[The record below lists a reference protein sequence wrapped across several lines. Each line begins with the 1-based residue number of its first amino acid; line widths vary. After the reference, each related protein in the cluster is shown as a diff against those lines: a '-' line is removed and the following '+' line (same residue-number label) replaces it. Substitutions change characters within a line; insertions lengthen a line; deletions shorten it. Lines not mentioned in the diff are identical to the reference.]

1 MTHFVLAIASMFAL
15 TLLAWLVGKI
25 SRFSVCPVCVG
36 VSGTWLWMLVAR
48 LGGFEVDAVMLAILL
63 GASVV
68 GVAQWIETRLPPG
81 RSPLLWKALAL
92 PIGFAAAYGLV
103 AERWIVAV
111 AAAAA
116 FALLAALFLRPPR
129 EVAGDPAMVAQ
140 LEERMKKCC

>member
-1 MTHFVLAIASMFAL
+1 MTSLGLAIVSMLAL
-15 TLLAWLVGKI
+15 TVLAWLAGKV
-25 SRFSVCPVCVG
+25 SRFSVCPICVG

-48 LGGFEVDAVMLAILL
+48 LAGFAVDTAILAIFL

-92 PIGFAAAYGLV
+92 LSGFTAAYGLV
-103 AERWIVAV
+103 TERWIL

-116 FALLAALFLRPPR
+116 LALLTALFLRPQR
-129 EVAGDPAMVAQ
+129 EVAGDPAIVAQ